1 MNTEEQLDYL
11 DANMAEAKHFI
22 DVKNSLLKLQ
32 KNKDFKKVVIEYYF
46 KEEAARLVMAK
57 SSNLDEAQQLT
68 IDKMIYGVGSIAKF
82 FDSVLQRGVQAEQ
95 SLSEDE
101 ESKASIL
108 QEGLA

>member
-11 DANMAEAKHFI
+11 DAKMAEAKHFI

>member
-57 SSNLDEAQQLT
+57 SSNLDETQQLT
-68 IDKMIYGVGSIAKF
+68 IDKMIYGIGSVAKF
-82 FDSVLQRGVQAEQ
+82 FDSVLQRGAQAEQ

-101 ESKASIL
+101 DSKASIL
-108 QEGLA
+108 QEGLL